1 MLFSLECDLLRRN
14 RYDLKEKA
22 IAYESRRSYYEVVLA
37 DMGVTRTP
45 SEVVDTDLVYYLV
58 REFTAMGVKDFYSEL
73 DGIPHILEVD
83 YLKYKR
89 SFMVGKSDFK
99 DVLDIIIKYL
109 ECLKTLQGIYE
120 YECGIHVIPR
130 LPNVL
135 TKVKL
140 VYRENPDDDGWYS
153 SKYLQGIDSF
163 YNSLYGE
170 VEKVARISDHYYK
183 HFIRVTGYE
192 PLKATWSFF
201 EGRTRLQELS
211 YIKYVVNGKIR
222 PTGVP
227 KEYYDKYLDY
237 LIAGG
242 KPYADLLPYLQEDLQ
257 IKINK
262 IKALGGY
269 VKAITPYGVY
279 YYDKDK
285 EYKYKTYLT
294 FYCYDYDNEEM
305 LPLRNQVRGIGGEF
319 SSDIKNSIDGV
330 PYKISGYT
338 GNRKLYRVAGRTKVR
353 YYDLDFRLTT
363 GLLRNMYARRGI
375 RDMVEV
381 INDIKPMIR
390 KELKEIF
397 R

>member
-1 MLFSLECDLLRRN
+1 MFSLECDLLRRN

-22 IAYESRRSYYEVVLA
+22 LAYESRRSYYEVVLA

-170 VEKVARISDHYYK
+170 VEKVARVSDYYYK

-381 INDIKPMIR
+381 TNDIKPMIR